1 MVSDE
6 EKKVI
11 DFTIKQKLE
20 EQDRAHKLVI
30 EMRKRGAADEEIAKV
45 KIEMAAVWKGLS
57 KANYVFS
64 IWVEV
69 PGGQSATKTG

>member
-1 MVSDE
+1 MGCQAMVSDE

-30 EMRKRGAADEEIAKV
+30 EMKKMGAADEEIAAV
-45 KIEMAAVWKGLS
+45 EIQRAAV
-57 KANYVFS
+57 
-64 IWVEV
+64 
-69 PGGQSATKTG
+69 